1 MPNLRHLA
9 EKKIILHALMP
20 SQSANIECLR
30 AKNIKKINIVKK
42 SEKKLKVCCWS
53 NFFNLNM
60 LHQNNKV
67 RRPYVTNINFIKQ
80 HLNTKI
86 AKTPKNENFQ
96 RFIKKSG

>member
-1 MPNLRHLA
+1 MPNLRHSA

-67 RRPYVTNINFIKQ
+67 RRPYVTNINFITTSK
-80 HLNTKI
+80 HKNCKNTEK
-86 AKTPKNENFQ
+86 
-96 RFIKKSG
+96 

>member
-1 MPNLRHLA
+1 MQIYKELCYVVRLFCASDRQENLR
-9 EKKIILHALMP
+9 
-20 SQSANIECLR
+20 LR

-86 AKTPKNENFQ
+86 AKTPKNENF
-96 RFIKKSG
+96 RLFIKKSG

>member
-1 MPNLRHLA
+1 MLYLRHLA

-42 SEKKLKVCCWS
+42 SEKKLKVCCWP
-53 NFFNLNM
+53 NFNLNM

-67 RRPYVTNINFIKQ
+67 RRPYVTNTRNA
-80 HLNTKI
+80 LNAIRYKEFYI
-86 AKTPKNENFQ
+86 
-96 RFIKKSG
+96 

>member
-1 MPNLRHLA
+1 
-9 EKKIILHALMP
+9 MP

-42 SEKKLKVCCWS
+42 SEKKLKVCCWP

-86 AKTPKNENFQ
+86 AKTPKNENF
-96 RFIKKSG
+96 RLFIKKSG

>member
-9 EKKIILHALMP
+9 EKNIILHALMP

-53 NFFNLNM
+53 NFFNRNM

-86 AKTPKNENFQ
+86 AKTLKNENF
-96 RFIKKSG
+96 RLFIKKSG